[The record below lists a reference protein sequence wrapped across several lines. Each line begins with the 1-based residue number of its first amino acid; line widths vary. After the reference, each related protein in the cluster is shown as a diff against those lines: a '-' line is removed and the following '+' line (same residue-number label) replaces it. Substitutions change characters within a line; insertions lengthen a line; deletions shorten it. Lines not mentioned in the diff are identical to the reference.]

1 MKDDKLPVFAEK
13 APQIENLAKITPEQ
27 AAQYVK
33 FVAELRKVQ
42 NRWFRLRDFAALELS
57 RQMERELDSLNEQLL
72 TPNLFNV

>member
-13 APQIENLAKITPEQ
+13 APQIENLAKITLEQ
-27 AAQYVK
+27 AEQYVK

-42 NRWFRLRDFAALELS
+42 NRWFRLRDFAALERS

-72 TPNLFNV
+72 TPNLFNL